1 MKILSIEK
9 KRKKI
14 KSKEQYL
21 KENEDMR
28 GEKNDETL
36 IMESLRFIY
45 AKAKVKLGNRVNETG
60 HVSSRACV
68 YATLVSVEARCVT
81 YMGV

>member
-1 MKILSIEK
+1 
-9 KRKKI
+9 
-14 KSKEQYL
+14 
-21 KENEDMR
+21 MR

-68 YATLVSVEARCVT
+68 YATLCF
-81 YMGV
+81 